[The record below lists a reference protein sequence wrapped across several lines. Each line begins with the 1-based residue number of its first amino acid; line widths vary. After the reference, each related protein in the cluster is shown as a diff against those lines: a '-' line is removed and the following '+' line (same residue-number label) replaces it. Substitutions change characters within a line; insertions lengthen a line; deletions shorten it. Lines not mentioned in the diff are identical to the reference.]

1 MSTATRDLFDR
12 YHACWVDRDPDRIV
26 ALHTEDSIFHLHSG
40 QEPAR
45 GREAIRQAAAG
56 TFALVPDLVFHLV
69 SLRIGE
75 DFWVVQW
82 QLRGTSATGN
92 PVAVDLADYV
102 LVEDG
107 AVKEK
112 HSYVD
117 GVAMQAAVGAAVLD
131 RSAPA
136 R

>member
-1 MSTATRDLFDR
+1 MTTATRELFER
-12 YHACWVDRDPDRIV
+12 YHACWADRDPDRIIE
-26 ALHTEDSIFHLHSG
+26 LHTADSVFHLHSG

-45 GREAIRQAAAG
+45 GRAAIREAAAG
-56 TFALVPDLVFHLV
+56 TFALVPDLTFQLI
-69 SLRIGE
+69 SLRVGD

-82 QLRGTSATGN
+82 QLTGTSAAGN
-92 PVAVDLADYV
+92 RVCVDLADYV

-117 GVAMQAAVGAAVLD
+117 GVAMQAALTPQP
-131 RSAPA
+131 S
-136 R
+136 

>member
-1 MSTATRDLFDR
+1 MTTDTRELFER
-12 YHACWVDRDPDRIV
+12 YHACWADRDPDRIIE
-26 ALHTEDSIFHLHSG
+26 LHTADSVFHLHSG

-45 GREAIRQAAAG
+45 GRAAIREAAAG
-56 TFALVPDLVFHLV
+56 TFALVPDLTFHLV
-69 SLRIGE
+69 SLRVGD

-82 QLRGTSATGN
+82 QLTGTSAAGN
-92 PVAVDLADYV
+92 RVCVDLADYV

-117 GVAMQAAVGAAVLD
+117 GVAMQAAL
-131 RSAPA
+131 AP
-136 R
+136 RPS

>member
-1 MSTATRDLFDR
+1 MSTATRELFER
-12 YHACWVDRDPDRIV
+12 YHAYWADRDPDRIIE
-26 ALHTEDSIFHLHSG
+26 LHTTDSVFHLHSG

-45 GREAIRQAAAG
+45 GRAAIREAAAG
-56 TFALVPDLVFHLV
+56 TFALVPDLTFHLI
-69 SLRIGE
+69 SLRVGD

-82 QLRGTSATGN
+82 QLTGTSATGN
-92 PVAVDLADYV
+92 RVCVDLADYV

-117 GVAMQAAVGAAVLD
+117 GVAMQAALK
-131 RSAPA
+131 
-136 R
+136 

>member
-1 MSTATRDLFDR
+1 MTADTRELFER
-12 YHACWVDRDPDRIV
+12 YHACWADRDPDRI
-26 ALHTEDSIFHLHSG
+26 AELHTDDSLFHLHSG

-45 GREAIRQAAAG
+45 GRAAIRETAAALL
-56 TFALVPDLVFHLV
+56 ALVPDLTFHLV
-69 SLRIGE
+69 SLRVGE

-82 QLRGTSATGN
+82 ELTGTSTTGN
-92 PVAVDLADYV
+92 RVRVDLADYV

-117 GVAMQAAVGAAVLD
+117 GVAMQAAL
-131 RSAPA
+131 APA
-136 R
+136 AATA

>member
-1 MSTATRDLFDR
+1 MSTATRELFDR
-12 YHACWVDRDPDRIV
+12 YHACWADHDPDRIV
-26 ALHTEDSIFHLHSG
+26 ELHSEDSVFHLHSG
-40 QEPAR
+40 QGPAR
-45 GREAIRQAAAG
+45 GRAAIRQAAAG
-56 TFALVPDLVFHLV
+56 TFALVPDLTFQLV
-69 SLRIGE
+69 SLRVGE

-82 QLRGTSATGN
+82 HLTGTSATGN
-92 PVAVDLADYV
+92 PVAVDLADFV

-117 GVAMQAAVGAAVLD
+117 GVAMQAAVGPATLD
-131 RSAPA
+131 RTPSA